1 MRKVLSRIL
10 ICLVTVMFATM
21 AFAAAKGSFRA
32 KLTGSEVAPPVKTGA
47 KGETVFHLSKDGKE
61 LNYKLTVKDIENVSA
76 AHIHMG
82 GKGKNGPPVAGL
94 FAGPKKEGK
103 FKGVLAEG
111 TITEKE
117 LMGALAGK
125 SVHDLIEM
133 IKAGDAYVNVHTDA
147 YPDGEI
153 RGQIK

>member
-10 ICLVTVMFATM
+10 ICLVTVMFAAP

-32 KLTGSEVAPPVKTGA
+32 KLTGGEVVPAVKTGA
-47 KGETVFHLSKDGKE
+47 RGETVFHLSKDGKE
-61 LNYKLTVKDIENVSA
+61 LSYKLTVKDIENVSA

-117 LMGALAGK
+117 LMGALAGR
-125 SVHDLIEM
+125 SVHDLVEM